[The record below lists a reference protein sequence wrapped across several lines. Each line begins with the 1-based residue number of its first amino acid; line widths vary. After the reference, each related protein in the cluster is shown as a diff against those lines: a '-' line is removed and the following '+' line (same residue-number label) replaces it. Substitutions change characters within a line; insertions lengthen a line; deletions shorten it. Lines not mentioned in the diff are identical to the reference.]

1 MAASGAVIIKL
12 SDLVDGQEAV
22 CFAAL
27 VRRTRA
33 VTKSNQPYLK
43 CQFRDRKAA
52 ADAMI
57 WHDSRFFREADSWVE
72 GCGYRLHVR
81 GRLDI
86 RFGMQLDLLGIRPAT
101 DDDARDGYD
110 FSDLVDSSKFGPDLL
125 LKKIQALI
133 DSHITEPNLKRLV
146 ENLLADN
153 LALLQKMPA
162 AQNMHH
168 SYNAGLL
175 EHVWSMTRVAAFLG
189 DHYAKYYDDLD
200 PPLNRGI
207 IVAATIL
214 HDIGKLRE
222 LEYRPLEARYTKEGC
237 LIGHILIGR
246 DMVREAASKIEGFS
260 PELLILLE
268 HAILA
273 HHGKREFGS
282 PVLPQTIEALI
293 VSYIDEMDAKVNIA
307 AREIMS
313 SQTEDLFT
321 DKVYA
326 LDNRRLYKG
335 QIEGMAVEPIPR
347 AGLGISRKIAA
358 TAHRA
363 EPSIPAVKDQGAS

>member
-1 MAASGAVIIKL
+1 MAATATGAVIIKL

-27 VRRTRA
+27 VRKTRA
-33 VTKSNQPYLK
+33 MTKSGQPYLK
-43 CQFRDRKAA
+43 CQFRDKRTTV
-52 ADAMI
+52 DAML
-57 WHDSRFFREADSWVE
+57 WHDSRFYKDADSWID
-72 GCGYRLHVR
+72 GSAYRLQVR

-86 RFGMQLDLLGIRPAT
+86 RFGMQVDLLGIRAAT
-101 DDDARDGYD
+101 NDDARDG
-110 FSDLVDSSKFGPDLL
+110 FNFADLVDSSKYSPELL

-133 DSHITEPNLKRLV
+133 DSHINQPHLKRLV
-146 ENLLADN
+146 EDLLAEN
-153 LALLQKMPA
+153 LSLFEKMPA

-175 EHVWSMTRVAAFLG
+175 EHVWSMTRIAAFLA
-189 DHYAKYYDDLD
+189 DHYSKYYDELD

-237 LIGHILIGR
+237 LIGHILLGR
-246 DMVREAASKIEGFS
+246 DMAREAASKIDGFP

-293 VSYIDEMDAKVNIA
+293 VSYIDEMDAKVNVA
-307 AREIMS
+307 AREIMN

-321 DKVYA
+321 EKVYA

-335 QIEGMAVEPIPR
+335 QAEELSPPLAKGGQGGE
-347 AGLGISRKIAA
+347 SRP
-358 TAHRA
+358 T
-363 EPSIPAVKDQGAS
+363 

>member
-1 MAASGAVIIKL
+1 MAASGGVIVKL

-33 VTKSNQPYLK
+33 MTKSSQPYLK
-43 CQFRDRKAA
+43 CQFRDKRTTV
-52 ADAMI
+52 DAML
-57 WHDSRFFREADSWVE
+57 WHDSRFFKEADSWID
-72 GCGYRLHVR
+72 GCAYRLQVR

-86 RFGMQLDLLGIRPAT
+86 RFGMQVDILGIRAAT
-101 DDDARDGYD
+101 DDDARDGYN
-110 FSDLVDSSKFGPDLL
+110 FADLVDSSKYAPELL

-133 DSHITEPNLKRLV
+133 DSHITEPQLKRLV
-146 ENLLADN
+146 EDLLAQN
-153 LALLQKMPA
+153 VSLFAKMPA

-175 EHVWSMTRVAAFLG
+175 EHVWSMTRVAAFLS
-189 DHYAKYYDDLD
+189 DHYAKYYEELD

-237 LIGHILIGR
+237 LIGHVLMGR
-246 DMVREAASKIEGFS
+246 DMIREAAAKIEGF
-260 PELLILLE
+260 PEELLILLE

-273 HHGKREFGS
+273 HHGKREFGA

-293 VSYIDEMDAKVNIA
+293 VSYIDEMDAKVNVA
-307 AREIMS
+307 AREIMN
-313 SQTEDLFT
+313 SQTDDLFT
-321 DKVYA
+321 EKVYA

-335 QIEGMAVEPIPR
+335 QADGE
-347 AGLGISRKIAA
+347 
-358 TAHRA
+358 
-363 EPSIPAVKDQGAS
+363 

>member
-1 MAASGAVIIKL
+1 MAATGSVIIKL

-27 VRRTRA
+27 VRKTRA
-33 VTKSNQPYLK
+33 MTKSGQPYFK
-43 CQFRDRKAA
+43 CQFRDKKMTV
-52 ADAMI
+52 DAML
-57 WHDSRFFREADSWVE
+57 WHDTRFYREADSWID
-72 GCGYRLHVR
+72 GSAYRLHVR
-81 GRLDI
+81 GRMDV
-86 RFGMQLDLLGIRPAT
+86 RFGMQVDLLGIRAAT
-101 DDDARDGYD
+101 DDDVRDGFD
-110 FSDLVDSSKFGPDLL
+110 FGELVDSSKYEPELL
-125 LKKIQALI
+125 LKKIQVLI
-133 DSHITEPNLKRLV
+133 DSQISEPTLKRLV
-146 ENLLADN
+146 EVLLSEN
-153 LALLQKMPA
+153 LALFQIMPA

-175 EHVWSMTRVAAFLG
+175 EHVWSMTRIAAFVAE
-189 DHYAKYYDDLD
+189 HYSKYYDELD

-237 LIGHILIGR
+237 LIGHVLMGR
-246 DMVREAASKIEGFS
+246 DMVREAASKIDGF
-260 PELLILLE
+260 PAELLILLE

-293 VSYIDEMDAKVNIA
+293 VSYIDEMDAKINVA

-321 DKVYA
+321 ERVYA

-335 QIEGMAVEPIPR
+335 QADPLP
-347 AGLGISRKIAA
+347 
-358 TAHRA
+358 
-363 EPSIPAVKDQGAS
+363 P